1 MRRLFR
7 RLTTRGS
14 FGITLAAFAVG
25 GLLAGCGSA
34 AASPNA
40 SATATCPP
48 APRLATVTGT
58 ITATASGSITV
69 TTSGGT
75 ATQVSVSSST
85 RITDVVLLQPSD
97 LTVGT
102 SVLVVT
108 DTAATTAQRIQ
119 IVSGSAGEGGFGGR
133 ASGTPPAG
141 VNASCFRRQGQ
152 EQQGQGTDRTRGG
165 GGFSGLRGTVDS
177 ATATNLTFDDTTGQ
191 TYSVSIT
198 PTTVIAKM
206 ATGQVSDLKNGA
218 SVMVTGTSGSSGTI
232 TARSITV
239 QLAAKA

>member
-1 MRRLFR
+1 
-7 RLTTRGS
+7 
-14 FGITLAAFAVG
+14 
-25 GLLAGCGSA
+25 
-34 AASPNA
+34 
-40 SATATCPP
+40 
-48 APRLATVTGT
+48 
-58 ITATASGSITV
+58 
-69 TTSGGT
+69 
-75 ATQVSVSSST
+75 
-85 RITDVVLLQPSD
+85 
-97 LTVGT
+97 
-102 SVLVVT
+102 
-108 DTAATTAQRIQ
+108 
-119 IVSGSAGEGGFGGR
+119 
-133 ASGTPPAG
+133 

-152 EQQGQGTDRTRGG
+152 GTGTGTGGTRGTG
-165 GGFSGLRGTVDS
+165 RLSGLRGTVDS